1 VIGHHVLANPRTL
14 EQKISDAGPN
24 NQRIDPHVLT
34 DVRKRLVRDGH
45 IAKLFEGGVEWF
57 HLPDE
62 NKDAITQRLKE
73 QMTVY
78 KRMVDGEIPKR
89 IGQCLEIAVFRALC
103 LQNSLRHFGAFRNLD
118 EHDDGSLYSK
128 EEPPGSMDG
137 KFLPGGQKLDF
148 LVIHSVAG
156 PAGIEVKNV
165 RQWLYPN
172 RDEIRSL
179 LSKALALDCV
189 PVLIARRLP
198 FVTFKIL
205 GACGVLV
212 HQTYNQLLPETESD
226 LASKARDK
234 NLLGYHDIR
243 VGNQPDSRLLKFI
256 GTNLPL
262 ILPQAR
268 EKFDSYK
275 DLIDEFANGMEYK
288 AFSARVRRR
297 GDGTNEDYDYDQPPD
312 DYI

>member
-45 IAKLFEGGVEWF
+45 IAKLFEGGVEWC

-198 FVTFKIL
+198 
-205 GACGVLV
+205 
-212 HQTYNQLLPETESD
+212 
-226 LASKARDK
+226 KARDK